1 VPRGLTGNLRDTVLR
16 RPGEGTGRLR
26 PITVR
31 HRRTTAPLR
40 PIMLRLHRV
49 GTREVATPEVATQE
63 VGTREA
69 VIQEVATQEAV
80 VAIRQAVEAAE
91 AVVTR
96 GAAGIPDT
104 GDNAGAFA
112 VTLNAAHQGGVCL

>member
-1 VPRGLTGNLRDTVLR
+1 MPRGLTGNLRDTALHR
-16 RPGEGTGRLR
+16 RGEGTGRLR

-31 HRRTTAPLR
+31 HRGTTAPLR

-49 GTREVATPEVATQE
+49 GTREAVIPEV
-63 VGTREA
+63 V
-69 VIQEVATQEAV
+69 TQEAV
-80 VAIRQAVEAAE
+80 VAIRQEVE

-104 GDNAGAFA
+104 GDNGAFA
-112 VTLNAAHQGGVCL
+112 VMLNAARQGGVWL

>member
-1 VPRGLTGNLRDTVLR
+1 
-16 RPGEGTGRLR
+16 
-26 PITVR
+26 
-31 HRRTTAPLR
+31 
-40 PIMLRLHRV
+40 MLRLHRV

-63 VGTREA
+63 VGTQGA
-69 VIQEVATQEAV
+69 DVQEVVTPEAV
-80 VAIRQAVEAAE
+80 VAIRQAVE

-112 VTLNAAHQGGVCL
+112 VTLNAAHEGGVCL